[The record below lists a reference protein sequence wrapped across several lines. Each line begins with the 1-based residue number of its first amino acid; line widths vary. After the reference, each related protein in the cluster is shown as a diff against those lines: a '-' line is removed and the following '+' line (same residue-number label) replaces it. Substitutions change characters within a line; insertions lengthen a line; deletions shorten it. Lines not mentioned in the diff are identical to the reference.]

1 MHMHQMSHNSSFS
14 LLILYMHLTKK
25 IILACSIG
33 FMSTAVIAQNAAIVN
48 GKPIPKAQ
56 LDRLIKNSGQSAT
69 DPKIREQG
77 RELLITRELIVQ
89 EADKRGVTQ
98 KEDIKDQLE
107 QARMAVLITGL
118 FEDYINNRGGI
129 TDDDYKM
136 AYDSIKGQFGGK
148 EYKVRHILV
157 EKEADAKA
165 LIAKIKAGAKFEE
178 LAKTNSKDPGSAPN
192 GGDLEWVSDKA
203 LVPEFTK
210 AMVTLKKGQ
219 MTDKPIKTQF
229 GWHIIQLDDVRDV
242 KIPSITEIKEQLKAM
257 LMQDQAWQREKFA
270 LMMKAIREKAR
281 IE

>member
-1 MHMHQMSHNSSFS
+1 MSHNSSFIF
-14 LLILYMHLTKK
+14 LTFYMHLTKK
-25 IILACSIG
+25 LILACSISI
-33 FMSTAVIAQNAAIVN
+33 MSTSVMAQNAAIVN

-118 FEDYINNRGGI
+118 FEDYIDNRGGI

-157 EKEADAKA
+157 EKEADAKV
-165 LIAKIKAGAKFEE
+165 LIAKIKAGAKFEA

-242 KIPSITEIKEQLKAM
+242 KIPSIAEIKEQLKTM
-257 LMQDQAWQREKFA
+257 LMQDQAWQREKFG
-270 LMMKAIREKAR
+270 LMVKAIREKAR

>member
-1 MHMHQMSHNSSFS
+1 MSHNSSFIF
-14 LLILYMHLTKK
+14 LTFYMHLTKK
-25 IILACSIG
+25 LILACSISL
-33 FMSTAVIAQNAAIVN
+33 MSTSVMAQNAAIVN

-242 KIPSITEIKEQLKAM
+242 KIPSIAEIKEQLKTM

>member
-1 MHMHQMSHNSSFS
+1 MSHNSSFS
-14 LLILYMHLTKK
+14 FFISYMHLTKK

-33 FMSTAVIAQNAAIVN
+33 FMSTSVMAQNAAIVN

-107 QARMAVLITGL
+107 QARMAVLITAL
-118 FEDYINNRGGI
+118 FEDYIDNRGGI

-242 KIPSITEIKEQLKAM
+242 KIPPISEIKEQLRSM

-270 LMMKAIREKAR
+270 QMMKAIREKAR

>member
-1 MHMHQMSHNSSFS
+1 MSHNSSFIF
-14 LLILYMHLTKK
+14 LTFYMHLTKK
-25 IILACSIG
+25 LILACSISI
-33 FMSTAVIAQNAAIVN
+33 MSTSVMAQNAAIVN

-118 FEDYINNRGGI
+118 FEDYIDNRGGI

-242 KIPSITEIKEQLKAM
+242 KIPSIAEIKEQLKTM
-257 LMQDQAWQREKFA
+257 LMQDQAWQREKFG

>member
-1 MHMHQMSHNSSFS
+1 MSHNCSFIF
-14 LLILYMHLTKK
+14 LTFYMYLTKK
-25 IILACSIG
+25 LILACSISL
-33 FMSTAVIAQNAAIVN
+33 MSTSVMAQNAAIVN

>member
-1 MHMHQMSHNSSFS
+1 MSHNSPFS
-14 LLILYMHLTKK
+14 LFIFFMHLTKK
-25 IILACSIG
+25 LILVCSIG
-33 FMSTAVIAQNAAIVN
+33 VLSTSVMAQNAAIVN
-48 GKPIPKAQ
+48 GKPISKTQ

-107 QARMAVLITGL
+107 QARMAVLITAL
-118 FEDYINNRGGI
+118 FEDYIDNRGGI

-157 EKEADAKA
+157 EKETDAKA

-210 AMVTLKKGQ
+210 AMITLQKGQ

-242 KIPSITEIKEQLKAM
+242 KIPPISEIKEQLRSM

>member
-1 MHMHQMSHNSSFS
+1 MFA
-14 LLILYMHLTKK
+14 IKK
-25 IILACSIG
+25 TILACSLSLI
-33 FMSTAVIAQNAAIVN
+33 STVVFAQNAAMVN

-56 LDRLIKNSGQSAT
+56 LDRLIKNSGQSAS
-69 DPKIREQG
+69 DPKVREQG
-77 RELLITRELIVQ
+77 RELLITRELILQ
-89 EADKRGVTQ
+89 ESAKRGISQ
-98 KEDIKDQLE
+98 KEEVKDQIE
-107 QARMAVLITGL
+107 QARLGVLISAL
-118 FEDYINNRGGI
+118 FEDFIDNRGGI

-136 AYDSIKGQFGGK
+136 AYDSIKNQFGGK

-157 EKEADAKA
+157 EKEAEAKA
-165 LIAKIKAGAKFEE
+165 LIAKIKAGAKFED
-178 LAKTNSKDPGSAPN
+178 LAKANSKDPGSAAN

-219 MTDKPIKTQF
+219 MTDQPVKTQF

-242 KIPSITEIKEQLKAM
+242 KIPSIAEIKEQLKSM

-270 LMMKAIREKAR
+270 QMMKIIREKAR

>member
-1 MHMHQMSHNSSFS
+1 MSHNSSFIF
-14 LLILYMHLTKK
+14 LNFYMHLTKK
-25 IILACSIG
+25 LILACSIS
-33 FMSTAVIAQNAAIVN
+33 FMSTSVMAQNAAIVN

-242 KIPSITEIKEQLKAM
+242 KIPSIAEIKEQLKAM
-257 LMQDQAWQREKFA
+257 LMQDQAWQREKFG

>member
-1 MHMHQMSHNSSFS
+1 MSHNSSFIF
-14 LLILYMHLTKK
+14 LTFYMYLTKK
-25 IILACSIG
+25 LILACSISL
-33 FMSTAVIAQNAAIVN
+33 MSTSVMAQNAAIVN

-107 QARMAVLITGL
+107 QARMAVLITAL
-118 FEDYINNRGGI
+118 FEDYIDNRGGI

-242 KIPSITEIKEQLKAM
+242 KIPPISEIKEQLRSM

-270 LMMKAIREKAR
+270 QMMKAIREKAR

>member
-1 MHMHQMSHNSSFS
+1 M
-14 LLILYMHLTKK
+14 
-25 IILACSIG
+25 
-33 FMSTAVIAQNAAIVN
+33 AQNAAIVN

-242 KIPSITEIKEQLKAM
+242 KIPSITEIKEQLKTM

>member
-1 MHMHQMSHNSSFS
+1 MSHNSSFIF
-14 LLILYMHLTKK
+14 LTFYMYLTKK
-25 IILACSIG
+25 LILACSISL
-33 FMSTAVIAQNAAIVN
+33 MSTSVMAQNAAIVN

-98 KEDIKDQLE
+98 QEDIKDQLE

>member
-1 MHMHQMSHNSSFS
+1 MSHNSSFIF
-14 LLILYMHLTKK
+14 LTFYMHLTKK
-25 IILACSIG
+25 LILACSISI
-33 FMSTAVIAQNAAIVN
+33 MSTSVMAQNAAIVN

-118 FEDYINNRGGI
+118 FEDYIDNRGGI

-157 EKEADAKA
+157 EKEADAKV
-165 LIAKIKAGAKFEE
+165 LIAKIKAGAKFEA

-242 KIPSITEIKEQLKAM
+242 KIPSIAEIKEQLKTM
-257 LMQDQAWQREKFA
+257 LMQDQAWQREKFS
-270 LMMKAIREKAR
+270 LMVKAIREKAR

>member
-1 MHMHQMSHNSSFS
+1 MSHNSSFIF
-14 LLILYMHLTKK
+14 LTFYMYLTKK
-25 IILACSIG
+25 LILACSISL
-33 FMSTAVIAQNAAIVN
+33 MSTSVMAQNAAIVN

-257 LMQDQAWQREKFA
+257 LMQDQAWQREKFG

>member
-1 MHMHQMSHNSSFS
+1 M
-14 LLILYMHLTKK
+14 
-25 IILACSIG
+25 
-33 FMSTAVIAQNAAIVN
+33 AQNAAIVN

-77 RELLITRELIVQ
+77 RELLITRELLVQ

-107 QARMAVLITGL
+107 QARMTVLITGL

-178 LAKTNSKDPGSAPN
+178 LAKINSKDPGSAPN

-242 KIPSITEIKEQLKAM
+242 KIPSIPEIKEQLKAM
-257 LMQDQAWQREKFA
+257 LMQDQAWQREKFG

>member
-1 MHMHQMSHNSSFS
+1 MSHNSSF
-14 LLILYMHLTKK
+14 IFFTFYMHLTKK
-25 IILACSIG
+25 LILACSISL
-33 FMSTAVIAQNAAIVN
+33 MSTSVMAQNAAIVN

-118 FEDYINNRGGI
+118 FEDYIDNRGGI

-210 AMVTLKKGQ
+210 AMVALKKGQ

-242 KIPSITEIKEQLKAM
+242 KIPSIGEIKEQLRSM